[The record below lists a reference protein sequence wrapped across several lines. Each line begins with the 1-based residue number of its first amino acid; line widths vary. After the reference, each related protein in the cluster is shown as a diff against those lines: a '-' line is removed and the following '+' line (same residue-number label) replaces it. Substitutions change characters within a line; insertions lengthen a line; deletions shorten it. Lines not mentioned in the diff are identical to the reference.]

1 MKTFRLANLSLV
13 VKMAMAPTFA
23 VIMLALVAGGAFW
36 AQAQQT
42 RLLQQVVNEDM
53 AVSSR
58 LLQASKHISAVHGSL
73 YQLMTRQ
80 AAGGSP
86 ADSETK
92 LKSLMAEINGIKVE
106 LTAIKARL
114 PADQQAKFG
123 GVLKDLGTY
132 HDGVEVVGSM
142 LGIDFNSA
150 ASFVEPFE
158 AQYASMTTA
167 LDRTSHDVISASSE
181 RAKASAARAALYGKA
196 LMALVLL
203 TIAAVAAV
211 AFATVMGVRK
221 AVADISGATESLAQG
236 DETIDL
242 EALAR
247 GDELGAIVQSLSVFR
262 DNQRR
267 IVVLRAEQEDSTT
280 REAATRTAQERDR
293 AAGEAEQQQVVQGL
307 ADGLA
312 RLASGDLAFRIGQA
326 FPPNYEKLRTDFN
339 LAIGKLAQAME
350 TINTVA
356 NNIHSGA
363 REISTASEDLSRRT
377 EHQAASLEE
386 TAAALDEITATVRK
400 MAESAQNASTVVT
413 AARGDAENSGK
424 VALNAVAA
432 MNEIARYSQEISQIV
447 GVVDEIAFQT
457 NLLALNAGVEAAR
470 AGDSGRGFAV
480 VAQEVRA
487 LAQRSAEAAKEIK
500 TLIASSSQQV
510 EHGVGL
516 VGKTGSAL
524 ELIVARVGEINSL
537 VGEIASS
544 AREQAVGLAEV
555 NTAVNQMDQVT
566 QQNAAMVEEATA
578 ASHTLG
584 SEATRLAELV
594 GLFELGGPTAVQG
607 SRARAA

>member
-280 REAATRTAQERDR
+280 REAAARTAQERDR

-326 FPPNYEKLRTDFN
+326 FPPNYESCGPTSTSPSASWPRRWRPSTRSPTTSTAGRGRSRPPRKTCRAAPSTRPRAWKRRRRPWTRSRPRFARWPRALRTPRPW
-339 LAIGKLAQAME
+339 
-350 TINTVA
+350 
-356 NNIHSGA
+356 S
-363 REISTASEDLSRRT
+363 
-377 EHQAASLEE
+377 
-386 TAAALDEITATVRK
+386 
-400 MAESAQNASTVVT
+400 
-413 AARGDAENSGK
+413 
-424 VALNAVAA
+424 
-432 MNEIARYSQEISQIV
+432 
-447 GVVDEIAFQT
+447 
-457 NLLALNAGVEAAR
+457 
-470 AGDSGRGFAV
+470 
-480 VAQEVRA
+480 
-487 LAQRSAEAAKEIK
+487 
-500 TLIASSSQQV
+500 
-510 EHGVGL
+510 
-516 VGKTGSAL
+516 
-524 ELIVARVGEINSL
+524 
-537 VGEIASS
+537 
-544 AREQAVGLAEV
+544 
-555 NTAVNQMDQVT
+555 
-566 QQNAAMVEEATA
+566 
-578 ASHTLG
+578 
-584 SEATRLAELV
+584 
-594 GLFELGGPTAVQG
+594 PP
-607 SRARAA
+607 RAATPKAPARWR